1 MTLTDN
7 LGLCTWVESD
17 PVSLTQMNENF
28 TKLDAAGGK
37 AFFRADA
44 ANINLAGLLLHSH
57 HAGED
62 VSFAQNVFLGD
73 LTQVADAAQYENI
86 CFSSAGA
93 HILSTGYSGETID
106 VKNTGIT
113 VSSSTS
119 PKKIITFHPSGY
131 GDLTSI
137 TIGLDSSI
145 LAAFTSYLTLR
156 CGGQQVAQS
165 ADYVKSDTS
174 SANTFTYTFQN
185 TLLDPNCS
193 YDLYFHTNYANSRTL
208 ASVTITASPRIFDSG
223 WLNSLPVE
231 LPAGCERVHLNVYA
245 AGAPAGVAYRENG
258 GTWRASSPYYSRTA
272 KSQTGMTC
280 ELRSHTFAVT
290 EEAELELRFTLPAAT
305 SVVYGF
311 SAAIL

>member
-73 LTQVADAAQYENI
+73 LTQVADAAQYEHI

-106 VKNTGIT
+106 VKNTGID
-113 VSSSTS
+113 VSSSIC
-119 PKKIITFHPSGY
+119 PKKIIPP
-131 GDLTSI
+131 LTI
-137 TIGLDSSI
+137 
-145 LAAFTSYLTLR
+145 
-156 CGGQQVAQS
+156 
-165 ADYVKSDTS
+165 
-174 SANTFTYTFQN
+174 
-185 TLLDPNCS
+185 
-193 YDLYFHTNYANSRTL
+193 
-208 ASVTITASPRIFDSG
+208 
-223 WLNSLPVE
+223 
-231 LPAGCERVHLNVYA
+231 
-245 AGAPAGVAYRENG
+245 
-258 GTWRASSPYYSRTA
+258 
-272 KSQTGMTC
+272 
-280 ELRSHTFAVT
+280 
-290 EEAELELRFTLPAAT
+290 
-305 SVVYGF
+305 
-311 SAAIL
+311 